1 MIPILKKNEPWPE
14 PFPEDGFVV
23 LIDKPEGWTSFD
35 VVNKIR
41 HSLKIKKVGHAGT
54 LDPFATGL
62 LIVGVGKGTK
72 QMEHFSGLQKRYV
85 AQIHLGVE
93 TDTYDVTGQILE
105 ERALGSLNENDLQSA
120 LEAMVG
126 KQMQMP
132 PMYSAKK
139 VNGVPLYK
147 LARKGKVVERK
158 AVPITIYQAQL
169 VQFAPPFVTIDLL
182 VSKGT
187 YIRSFAHDFGKRLG
201 VGGHLKALQ
210 RTQIGPY
217 RLEESFAI
225 EMFVDLWKTKVNG

>member
-23 LIDKPEGWTSFD
+23 LIEKPEGWTSFD

-41 HSLKIKKVGHAGT
+41 RSLRIKKVGHAGT

-72 QMEHFSGLQKRYV
+72 QMERFSGLQKRYL
-85 AQIHLGVE
+85 AQIHLGVQTE
-93 TDTYDVTGQILE
+93 TYDVTGRIVQERPVGFLDENRVRQVLE
-105 ERALGSLNENDLQSA
+105 SMLGE
-120 LEAMVG
+120 
-126 KQMQMP
+126 QMQIP

-147 LARKGKVVERK
+147 LARKGRVVERK
-158 AVPITIYQAQL
+158 AVPVTIYEARL
-169 VQFAPPFVTIDLL
+169 LRFEPPFVTVDLL

-187 YIRSFAHDFGKRLG
+187 YIRSFAHDFGERLG
-201 VGGHLKALQ
+201 TGGHLKTLQ